1 MGVDR
6 ERVAG
11 AFYEHTPKA
20 GLPRFPGS
28 NFPPFLDAIPRMSIS
43 TPKRKSSIRQGRLG
57 WIAAAIVVLAVVA
70 ECRTGHA
77 DNALSIA
84 DFVGHF
90 RGTAQVQ
97 AGDRFFIQQMRDA
110 EVDLRAEP
118 DGFRLSWLT
127 VIHLREG
134 GQTKVRRRSAE
145 MRFIAGPAPQQFHT
159 REPLEPFA
167 EKPTA
172 WAYINGNKLVVHVL
186 SILTDGNYELQT
198 YERSVSGNVMTLHFS
213 RLLPGHPEL
222 VVSGRLVRQ
231 PE

>member
-1 MGVDR
+1 
-6 ERVAG
+6 
-11 AFYEHTPKA
+11 
-20 GLPRFPGS
+20 L
-28 NFPPFLDAIPRMSIS
+28 LDAIPRMSIS
-43 TPKRKSSIRQGRLG
+43 IPKRSNSIRR
-57 WIAAAIVVLAVVA
+57 
-70 ECRTGHA
+70 
-77 DNALSIA
+77 
-84 DFVGHF
+84 
-90 RGTAQVQ
+90 
-97 AGDRFFIQQMRDA
+97 
-110 EVDLRAEP
+110 
-118 DGFRLSWLT
+118 
-127 VIHLREG
+127 
-134 GQTKVRRRSAE
+134 
-145 MRFIAGPAPQQFHT
+145 GPAPQQFHT